1 MSTKSQ
7 NHGAEYKIVV
17 KSGNLA
23 GTGKGT
29 MQIMPTTDGQFSVN
43 VLLPDEKG
51 VLKSLDLTTVERV
64 ELVQQKIGWFGKNQW
79 TKPLVIT
86 AGNFIGVPFLLEAL
100 VGVQAG
106 GTVGLLAGVT
116 FMGTTYGAGVY
127 TGTRLTRLARFV
139 LTTED
144 EKYAVLEA
152 SENAFYFLDGVYTA
166 PNIQLEDVASETSE
180 ASEEPAVDEVPEE
193 PAAAPAP
200 ATA

>member
-7 NHGAEYKIVV
+7 NHGAEYKIAV

-51 VLKSLDLTTVERV
+51 VLKPLDLTTVERV
-64 ELVQQKIGWFGKNQW
+64 ELVQRKIGWFGKNQW

-100 VGVQAG
+100 VGVQAA
-106 GTVGLLAGVT
+106 GTAALLAGLT
-116 FMGTTYGAGVY
+116 LLGTTYGAGVY

-144 EKYAVLEA
+144 EKHAVLEA
-152 SENAFYFLDGVYTA
+152 SENVFYFLDGVYTA
-166 PNIQLEDVASETSE
+166 PNIQLESVASET
-180 ASEEPAVDEVPEE
+180 SEEPAVDEVPEA
-193 PAAAPAP
+193 PATAPAP